1 MPNPRKRLIA
11 ALIAVAMLIAS
22 TGLAQTTL
30 RFTIWSGNQ
39 AHLDML
45 NGFAESF
52 KEIRP
57 DVNVQLDIIP
67 FGDYVQKITLQ
78 LAGGNPPDLGWLAEA
93 TAPTFVDAGV
103 LANLGPAL
111 RSDPDYDFADFSTSA
126 LGLWVKGDAVY
137 GVPFSTSPFFIYYN
151 ADLFEAAGLEMPD
164 VLAARGEWTW
174 EAFREAS
181 RAIAE
186 ATPAGTYGFEQSDGE
201 GYGARIWVTI
211 TPMLR
216 SFGGDAWDATDACL
230 LTEPESVEA
239 MEFYHAMIFDDRSI
253 VPPGERADF
262 PSGRSGM
269 TMTQLSRAAA
279 LVSAPFKWGIAPLPT
294 GRAGDVAVVGQA
306 GVVVFNNSSNRDVAI
321 EFTRHVTNQ
330 QNVTTMAQF
339 FPPARL
345 SVLESD
351 AFLTSNAIVSPEAM
365 AIIADGIA
373 RGSVI
378 PSHPLFPQIDASA
391 RPIFDTM
398 WRADADVPAVLARI
412 CEAIDPLL
420 RQR

>member
-1 MPNPRKRLIA
+1 MPNRRRNLIA
-11 ALIAVAMLIAS
+11 ALIAVAVLIGS
-22 TGLAQTTL
+22 TSLAQTTL

-67 FGDYVQKITLQ
+67 FADYVQKITLQ

-93 TAPTFVDAGV
+93 AAPTFVNAGV
-103 LANLGPAL
+103 LADLGPAL
-111 RSDPDYDFADFSTSA
+111 RADPDYDFADFSTSA
-126 LGLWVKGDAVY
+126 LGLWVQDEAVY

-151 ADLFEAAGLEMPD
+151 ADMFEAAGLETPD

-174 EAFREAS
+174 EAFRAAS
-181 RAIAE
+181 KAIAD

-216 SFGGDAWDATDACL
+216 SFGGDAWDASDTCM
-230 LTEPESVEA
+230 LTAPESVEA
-239 MEFYHAMIFDDRSI
+239 MEFYHAMIFDDGSI

-262 PSGRSGM
+262 FSGRSGM
-269 TMTQLSRAAA
+269 TMTQLSRAANLA
-279 LVSAPFKWGIAPLPT
+279 GATFEWGIAPVPT
-294 GRAGDVAVVGQA
+294 GPAGEVPVVGQA
-306 GVVVFNNSSNRDVAI
+306 GVVVFNNSANRDVAI
-321 EFTRHVTNQ
+321 EFARHVTNQ

-391 RPIFDTM
+391 RPIFDEL
-398 WRADADVPAVLARI
+398 WRADADVAAVLGRI

-420 RQR
+420 SQR

>member
-1 MPNPRKRLIA
+1 MPNRRN
-11 ALIAVAMLIAS
+11 ALIATLITVAMLFAS
-22 TGLAQTTL
+22 TSIAQTTL

-52 KEIRP
+52 REIRP
-57 DVNVQLDIIP
+57 DVSVRLDVIP
-67 FGDYVQKITLQ
+67 FADYVQKITLQ

-103 LANLGPAL
+103 LANLGPVL
-111 RSDPDYDFADFSTSA
+111 RSDSDYDFADFSTSA

-137 GVPFSTSPFFIYYN
+137 GVPFSTSPFIMYFN
-151 ADLFEAAGLEMPD
+151 ADMFAAAGLETPD

-174 EAFREAS
+174 EAFRSAAK
-181 RAIAE
+181 AIAD

-216 SFGGDAWDATDACL
+216 SFGGDAWGASDECM
-230 LTEPESVEA
+230 LTEPESIEA
-239 MEFYHAMIFDDRSI
+239 MAFYHAMIFDDRSI

-262 PSGRSGM
+262 FSGRSGM
-269 TMTQLSRAAA
+269 TMTQLSRAASLA
-279 LVSAPFKWGIAPLPT
+279 GATFKWGLAPLPT
-294 GRAGDVAVVGQA
+294 GAAGDKAVVGQA
-306 GVVVFNNSSNRDVAI
+306 GVVVFNNSPNRDLAI
-321 EFTRHVTNQ
+321 EFARHVTNQ
-330 QNVTTMAQF
+330 QNVATMAQF

-345 SVLESD
+345 SVLDSE
-351 AFLTSNAIVSPEAM
+351 AFLTSNAIVSPEGM
-365 AIIADGIA
+365 AVIADGIA

-391 RPIFDTM
+391 RPIFDEM
-398 WRADADVPAVLARI
+398 WRADADVPAVLGRI
-412 CEAIDPLL
+412 CDAITPLL

>member
-1 MPNPRKRLIA
+1 MPNRRKSLIA
-11 ALIAVAMLIAS
+11 ALIAVAVLIGS
-22 TGLAQTTL
+22 TSLAQTTL

-67 FGDYVQKITLQ
+67 FADYVQKITLQ

-93 TAPTFVDAGV
+93 AAPTFVDAGV
-103 LANLGPAL
+103 LADLGPTL
-111 RSDPDYDFADFSTSA
+111 RADPDYDFADFSTSA
-126 LGLWVKGDAVY
+126 LGLWVQDEAVY

-151 ADLFEAAGLEMPD
+151 ADMFEAAGLETPD

-174 EAFREAS
+174 EAFRAAS
-181 RAIAE
+181 KAIAD

-216 SFGGDAWDATDACL
+216 SFGGDAWDASDACM
-230 LTEPESVEA
+230 LTAPESIEA

-262 PSGRSGM
+262 FSGRSGM
-269 TMTQLSRAAA
+269 TMTQLSRAAS
-279 LVSAPFKWGIAPLPT
+279 LVGATFEWGIAPVPT
-294 GRAGDVAVVGQA
+294 GPAGEVPVVGQA
-306 GVVVFNNSSNRDVAI
+306 GVVVFNNSANRDVAI
-321 EFTRHVTNQ
+321 EFARHVTNQ

-351 AFLTSNAIVSPEAM
+351 AFLTSNTIVSPEAM

-391 RPIFDTM
+391 RPIFDEL
-398 WRADADVPAVLARI
+398 WRADADVAAVLGRI
-412 CEAIDPLL
+412 CAAIDPLL
-420 RQR
+420 SQR

>member
-1 MPNPRKRLIA
+1 MPNRRKALIA
-11 ALIAVAMLIAS
+11 ALIAVAMLIGSAS
-22 TGLAQTTL
+22 IAQTTL

-52 KEIRP
+52 REIRP
-57 DVNVQLDIIP
+57 DVSVRLDVIP
-67 FGDYVQKITLQ
+67 FAEYVQKITLQ

-93 TAPTFVDAGV
+93 SAPTFVDAGV
-103 LANLGPAL
+103 LADLGPAL
-111 RSDPDYDFADFSTSA
+111 RTDPDYDFADFSTSA

-151 ADLFEAAGLEMPD
+151 ADLFEAAGLEFPD

-174 EAFREAS
+174 EAFRDAS
-181 RAIAE
+181 KAIAE

-230 LTEPESVEA
+230 LTEPESIEA

-279 LVSAPFKWGIAPLPT
+279 LVDAPFQWGIAPLPT

-306 GVVVFNNSSNRDVAI
+306 GVVVFNNAPNREIAI
-321 EFTRHVTNQ
+321 EFARHVTNQ
-330 QNVTTMAQF
+330 QNVATMAQF

-345 SVLESD
+345 SVLEAD
-351 AFLTSNAIVSPEAM
+351 AFLTSNEIVSPEAM
-365 AIIADGIA
+365 TIIADGIA
-373 RGSVI
+373 SGSVI

-398 WRADADVPAVLARI
+398 WRADADVPVILERI
-412 CEAIDPLL
+412 CETITPLL
-420 RQR
+420 QQR